1 MHPIK
6 SHHAGAQT
14 EIDAFIVTVTAEVLA
29 TPSFYVNAIRPSS

>member
-14 EIDAFIVTVTAEVLA
+14 EIDAFLVTFTAEGLA
-29 TPSFYVNAIRPSS
+29 TPSFSVNDIRHSS